1 MDVFNLQ
8 AKISVDT
15 APYLTALRAAAAET
29 DKLRQQMSQPIV
41 IPGAQATPSGGGSSD
56 NGGSSNGNS
65 SGGGAVSPIVDV
77 KNQAEDAGKAI
88 EELNKKLGEGFTF
101 AAKAGAAAWGTL
113 STAAIAATKKAV
125 DGYAQYE
132 QLVGGIDTLFKE
144 SSQTVQKYA
153 EQAYKT
159 AGMSANTY
167 MQTITSFS
175 ASLLNSLDNDTEKA
189 AEKANTAIT
198 DMADNSNKMGTSLES
213 LTRAYMGF
221 SRGNFVMLDN
231 LALGFSGTKQGMQE
245 LLDKAEELSGIKY
258 DISSYADI
266 VDAIHVVQQE
276 MGITGTT
283 AKEAADTIEGSMNST
298 KAAIDNLL
306 VGFARSDADIDQLV
320 GDVEENFGNLAKNTI
335 PVAEKAFVAMSKT
348 AISAGKEIAKEVPR
362 LIEQTTRDVHRM
374 IADNFGDSADTIY
387 GIEAAIKAAAAAFVT
402 FKATAYVADVVDK
415 IKAVNTALQGT
426 VTLSEALNAANLANP
441 LVILAT
447 AAVGAG
453 VALKS
458 LIDTQTDLIREATD
472 SYDLLNDSQKAVV
485 DSQHE
490 LSASISESKQKW
502 ETSAQTIEAEKAA
515 NDKLIDRL
523 FFLNDLEEKNTNQK
537 AEMKAIVD
545 KLNGSVEGLNLT
557 FNQQAGTVDK
567 TREEVDR
574 LTAAYVNQIQEQ
586 RKAEKIV
593 DLLEKQSTAEKNLSD
608 VQKQRQGA
616 QNKLNELNLQ
626 AASISA
632 RMTREARKF
641 VEEGNGGMYTMT
653 QSYYD
658 LAAQYEAVSGQIEN
672 QKDVIGTLNQSYI
685 QTNETL
691 KGTNAEL
698 KNLGVTSEETGQK
711 IANSVSAEAVKKSAA
726 DAEQAVL
733 GFKKNA
739 EDMAEMSFKL
749 GNNTVTLS
757 ETTAESVGKLIDTYD
772 EMLASQKS
780 AILNSLD
787 FFGGFEANANITYE
801 EMMSNLSNVDFAL
814 NDWATAIEQ
823 LGDKHISAGLLDEL
837 KQMGLKS
844 YDYVRELNNATP
856 EQLKEY
862 SDTWEKTHKDVNK
875 VAKDQMKEL
884 KENTEEAIMQ
894 IAGLP
899 RANIDEIKASW
910 LSVGVDAGAGWAKGI
925 KESFAQI
932 EKAVED
938 TGEGSLEAARNVLD
952 EHSPSKRFA
961 QIGEFAALGFAQGII
976 DGTGWAA
983 DAAKYMA
990 FKAME
995 AIRDEL
1001 DLHSPSKKTMQIGE
1015 FFSIGMAEGI
1025 ENERERVVAA
1035 AEVVSTSALN
1045 ALSAE
1050 NGNVSGVSYTPNG
1063 EQTNGLSQ
1071 QINIYLT
1078 EDSVEP
1084 FVSLITPML
1093 DKQLGINVMDFK
1105 V

>member
-41 IPGAQATPSGGGSSD
+41 IPGTQTTPSGGGSPDNSGSSSG
-56 NGGSSNGNS
+56 NGGGN
-65 SGGGAVSPIVDV
+65 AVSPIVDV

-88 EELNKKLGEGFTF
+88 DELNKKMGEGFTF

-113 STAAIAATKKAV
+113 SAATIAATKKAV

-132 QLVGGIDTLFKE
+132 QLVGGVDTIFKE
-144 SSQTVQKYA
+144 SSATVQKYA

-159 AGMSANTY
+159 AGMNANKY
-167 MQTITSFS
+167 METVTGFS
-175 ASLLNSLDNDTEKA
+175 MSLLQGLKGDTQKTADYADLAIRDMSDNV
-189 AEKANTAIT
+189 
-198 DMADNSNKMGTSLES
+198 NKLGNAMGSIQY
-213 LTRAYMGF
+213 AYQGF
-221 SRGNFVMLDN
+221 AKQNYTMLDN
-231 LALGFSGTKQGMQE
+231 LKLGYGGTRAEME
-245 LLDKAEELSGIKY
+245 RLLEDAGKLANTKF
-258 DISSYADI
+258 DISNFADVI
-266 VDAIHVVQQE
+266 QAIHVIQTNLD
-276 MGITGTT
+276 ITGTT

-306 VGFARSDADIDQLV
+306 VGFARSDADIDKLV

-453 VALKS
+453 IALKS
-458 LIDTQTDLIREATD
+458 LADTQTDLIREATD
-472 SYDLLNDSQKAVV
+472 SYELLNDSQKAVV

-490 LSASISESKQKW
+490 LSASINESKQKW
-502 ETSAQTIEAEKAA
+502 EASAQTIEAEKAA

-523 FFLNDLEEKNTNQK
+523 FFLNGLEEKNTNQK

-593 DLLEKQSTAEKNLSD
+593 ELLEKQSTAEKNLAD

-616 QNKLNELNLQ
+616 QNTLSQLQLKLLSAERERAQFAENTGKAQQYWTEVELYRYNVLS
-626 AASISA
+626 AAVG
-632 RMTREARKF
+632 EA
-641 VEEGNGGMYTMT
+641 T
-653 QSYYD
+653 
-658 LAAQYEAVSGQIEN
+658 AAVKEQE
-672 QKDVIGTLNQSYI
+672 DVVGALNTSYI
-685 QTNETL
+685 QASQIL
-691 KGTNAEL
+691 RGTNAEL
-698 KNLGVTSEETGQK
+698 KDLGVTSEETGQK
-711 IANSVSAEAVKKSAA
+711 IANSVSAEAVKKNAA

-749 GNNTVTLS
+749 GNNTITLS

-787 FFGGFEANANITYE
+787 FFGGFEANANVTYE
-801 EMMSNLSNVDFAL
+801 EMMGNLSNVDFAL

-837 KQMGLKS
+837 KQMGIKS

-899 RANIDEIKASW
+899 RANIDEIKTSW

-961 QIGEFAALGFAQGII
+961 QIGEFAAIGFAQGII
-976 DGTGWAA
+976 DGTGWAE

-990 FKAME
+990 FRAME
-995 AIRDEL
+995 AIKEEL

-1045 ALSAE
+1045 ALSTE
-1050 NGNVSGVSYTPNG
+1050 NGNVSGVTYTPNG

-1084 FVSLITPML
+1084 FVSLITPMI
-1093 DKQLGINVMDFK
+1093 DKQLGMNVMDFK